1 MNLTFEQKFDID
13 LLCVYR
19 LKIQRYLCCI
29 FGDVEGDMVLSG
41 AERKFVVIVQSLY
54 SLIYKPWEKAHCLI
68 TEKSYQFVCIL
79 TEVHALRFHHSLEGI
94 NVSAVHISLLYFQK
108 KQCSCAG
115 GGI

>member
-1 MNLTFEQKFDID
+1 
-13 LLCVYR
+13 
-19 LKIQRYLCCI
+19 
-29 FGDVEGDMVLSG
+29 MVLHG

-54 SLIYKPWEKAHCLI
+54 SLIFKPWGKAHCLI

-108 KQCSCAG
+108 KIVFERGRWYLTVYCVCQIFLECIFSASVVLFPQHLTQ
-115 GGI
+115 